1 MKFSIK
7 HEIKGRIRV
16 HMNQK
21 RMTFRQADIL
31 QYYLTSQKEVTLVK
45 VYEKNQ
51 DAVICYTGKREAV
64 ISALQHFHYET
75 AQVPENFLENSG
87 RELNEEYK
95 EKLIN
100 KVVLRAGSLSNT
112 SGTAS
117 GLLQKERLKCRY
129 WMALQWECPYS
140 EEILTPQAPSCS
152 FWESERF
159 WKSGHIRNLWMTL
172 QEVCP

>member
-51 DAVICYTGKREAV
+51 DAV
-64 ISALQHFHYET
+64 
-75 AQVPENFLENSG
+75 
-87 RELNEEYK
+87 
-95 EKLIN
+95 
-100 KVVLRAGSLSNT
+100 
-112 SGTAS
+112 
-117 GLLQKERLKCRY
+117 
-129 WMALQWECPYS
+129 MALQWECPYS

-152 FWESERF
+152 FLESERF

-172 QEVCP
+172 PEVCP